1 MIKQNGSGI
10 RTRFKNIFRR
20 DKKKIT
26 NKKNGSIKD
35 VNKYYRNM
43 VEILNNQIQPENQVV
58 EPIYATVNEEKKYKN
73 TIKKEKKINKNF
85 KKTQKINK
93 GIVSNYSINLTGPQ
107 NNKSK
112 KKLKKA
118 AKALGKKGKG
128 QQSNNEFTPKFKE
141 MIKNKGIT
149 NNSINNSNTNKKK
162 YAELVLSGSDKKDI
176 EKYLN
181 EEENNN
187 TFIIWKKDSKD
198 NDNMNNNEIDK
209 PRYMISMK
217 IKKSAITKF
226 QSNDNIHIFNH
237 NIIHKN
243 EGTGKY
249 SIVGLNSKDN
259 NINMEFNSLYDIIKF
274 TIEQRYQL
282 LYIEYNDD
290 NDEIVEKKYLKNN
303 QDLLE
308 FFGKW
313 KINPLYNS
321 TEGVLESEPGYEI
334 FTESQ
339 GKPMY
344 ELAVNENNNPSNLY
358 NSVMRGV
365 QAKSST
371 PKIEKTKCEEC
382 QNFMS
387 MDKNKW
393 CLEDNQNNTNKKKR
407 KPTPLEREMCDNC
420 KTLMK
425 EDTDC
430 KKINKNNKSH
440 YQNLVKARPTINP
453 RQTHNGQTY
462 ATLKRIGSTHK
473 TSTRNPTY
481 NKLKSI
487 NFNKKNWF

>member
-1 MIKQNGSGI
+1 MIKQNGSGRI
-10 RTRFKNIFRR
+10 GSKLKKFFGRG
-20 DKKKIT
+20 KKKIT
-26 NKKNGSIKD
+26 NKKNGSIK
-35 VNKYYRNM
+35 
-43 VEILNNQIQPENQVV
+43 
-58 EPIYATVNEEKKYKN
+58 TKN
-73 TIKKEKKINKNF
+73 TIKKEKKINKKF
-85 KKTQKINK
+85 EKTIKINE
-93 GIVSNYSINLTGPQ
+93 GLVQNFSINLTGSK
-107 NNKSK
+107 NKKSKKKSK
-112 KKLKKA
+112 KKLRTAMKN
-118 AKALGKKGKG
+118 LDKKGKG
-128 QQSNNEFTPKFKE
+128 QQSNNEFTSKFKE

-149 NNSINNSNTNKKK
+149 NNNINNSNTNKKK
-162 YAELVLSGSDKKDI
+162 YAKLVLSGSDKKDI

-198 NDNMNNNEIDK
+198 NDNMNNNDIDK

-226 QSNDNIHIFNH
+226 QSNNNIHIINH